1 MMIPR
6 WLLFLVAAW
15 VTAFGVYRLRVA
27 TQKRAREGEAD
38 PERPNFQR
46 KGLFGRSARS
56 HILFGVLY
64 ILLGGA
70 LVAMGF
76 GWKPMIDPAG
86 CAGDTD
92 GGN

>member
-15 VTAFGVYRLRVA
+15 VIAFGVYRLRVA
-27 TQKRAREGEAD
+27 TQKRDRDAD
-38 PERPNFQR
+38 PERPNFAR
-46 KGLFGRSARS
+46 KGLFGRSQRS

-64 ILLGGA
+64 LLLGGA
-70 LVAMGF
+70 LVAMGL

-86 CAGDTD
+86 CGGDTEQR
-92 GGN
+92 N

>member
-27 TQKRAREGEAD
+27 TRKRAREDEPD

-70 LVAMGF
+70 LVAMGL

-92 GGN
+92 ERN